1 MLSYSV
7 RLSFQWK
14 DKRVLWGIHTIKLDL
29 STLLV
34 IRDDESS
41 QWILFEANYVSR
53 CTFIPMFPI
62 TRTQDQDQE
71 TPGGCAVLS
80 CFLRIFP
87 PIREEWITYAKTTSP
102 LKPPWNLGLL
112 FIDREPGPVCHFI
125 CDVDEGCT
133 RENCWV
139 FVLYCCQ
146 VHVFGIFVCKSLCT
160 IHFQIICNVPLD
172 HRRFIRMWIWCL
184 LIFVESGVICFL
196 RWFEIM

>member
-112 FIDREPGPVCHFI
+112 FIDRAWACVSFHMRCWRGMHQRKLLSICSLLLPGARIWDFCM
-125 CDVDEGCT
+125 
-133 RENCWV
+133 
-139 FVLYCCQ
+139 
-146 VHVFGIFVCKSLCT
+146 
-160 IHFQIICNVPLD
+160 QITMHNSFSNNMQ
-172 HRRFIRMWIWCL
+172 R
-184 LIFVESGVICFL
+184 SAGS
-196 RWFEIM
+196 